1 MAPKTGLKRERAGA
15 RHSKRRPALREFWQ
29 AHLALTR
36 HLANI
41 STYWH
46 FLEQI
51 ARLAGPLERGEQ
63 VLDSGCGNGDL
74 GMILLT
80 QQAYRLRGEPGPKF
94 LPPHYVGLDFVSSA
108 LTSARTRFAQAAAEI
123 RDKSPA
129 TVMARP
135 LLATTPLE
143 GDLDCPLPIRH
154 NRFDRILFHLVLGYL
169 HDSPFTIP

>member
-1 MAPKTGLKRERAGA
+1 KGWWGPSLRTSPPQTRLDGERTRA

-51 ARLAGPLERGEQ
+51 ARLAGPLKRGER

-80 QQAYRLRGEPGPKF
+80 QQAYRLRGEPGPKC
-94 LPPHYVGLDFVSSA
+94 LPPHYLGLGFVPSA
-108 LTSARTRFAQAAAEI
+108 LTSARPRFAQASAGI
-123 RDKSPA
+123 PDKCPA
-129 TVMARP
+129 
-135 LLATTPLE
+135 
-143 GDLDCPLPIRH
+143 
-154 NRFDRILFHLVLGYL
+154 
-169 HDSPFTIP
+169 